1 MGAVVVV
8 IVVVGEGVAVD
19 VVVEGEGV
27 VVVVVVIAG
36 EGVVVVVV
44 TGGGV
49 VVVVVVVVL
58 VVVSPSFGSVP
69 LLRPPLACLVA
80 GISCPADLL
89 LVDGVLAI
97 SAKKMNNNGNIE
109 VICIIAERA
118 QSAHDPVYTK
128 LCTVYLPTLTMCRSF
143 EESRRLLTFLKG
155 SWCRTHHKGII
166 SGSPDSSA
174 TVAVSELS
182 GMEATSMFSSVSFS
196 KTSDEEV
203 GTVGAEGDAE
213 KVVVVGL
220 VMV

>member
-36 EGVVVVVV
+36 EGVVVVVT
-44 TGGGV
+44 TGG

-69 LLRPPLACLVA
+69 LLRPPLACLEA

-97 SAKKMNNNGNIE
+97 SAKKMNNNRNIE
-109 VICIIAERA
+109 VICIIPECA

-128 LCTVYLPTLTMCRSF
+128 LCTVYLPTLTICRNF

-155 SWCRTHHKGII
+155 S
-166 SGSPDSSA
+166 
-174 TVAVSELS
+174 
-182 GMEATSMFSSVSFS
+182 
-196 KTSDEEV
+196 
-203 GTVGAEGDAE
+203 
-213 KVVVVGL
+213 
-220 VMV
+220 